1 MPTRIANAHWEGDFK
16 RGGGT
21 VALSSGAFEGP
32 YNFSGRF
39 EDGSGTNPEEL
50 LGAAHAA
57 CFAMALSVGLTQAG
71 TPPESLDVEAKVTI
85 EQVEGG
91 FGITRIDLDLR
102 GKVPGIDE
110 AAFNEAAAGAK
121 AQCPLSKAL
130 AAVPEINLN
139 TTFDA

>member
-21 VALSSGAFEGP
+21 VALSSGAFSGP

-39 EDGSGTNPEEL
+39 ENGSGTNPEEL

-71 TPPESLDVEAKVTI
+71 TPPEALDVEARVTI
-85 EQVEGG
+85 DQVEGG
-91 FGITRIDLDLR
+91 FGITKIDLDLR

-139 TTFDA
+139 TTFES

>member
-39 EDGSGTNPEEL
+39 EDGAGTNPEEL
-50 LGAAHAA
+50 VGAAHAA

-71 TPPESLDVEAKVTI
+71 NPPEALDVEAKVTI
-85 EQVEGG
+85 AQVDDG
-91 FGITRIDLDLR
+91 FAITRIDLDLR

-110 AAFNEAAAGAK
+110 AAFREAADAAK
-121 AQCPLSKAL
+121 AGCPLSKAL
-130 AAVPEINLN
+130 AAVPEINLDV
-139 TTFDA
+139 TFEG